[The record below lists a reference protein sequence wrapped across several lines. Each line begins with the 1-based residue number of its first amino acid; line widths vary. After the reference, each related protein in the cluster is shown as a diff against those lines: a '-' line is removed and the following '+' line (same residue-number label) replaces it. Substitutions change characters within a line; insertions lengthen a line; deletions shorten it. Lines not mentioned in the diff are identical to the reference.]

1 MSKTYSFSSTDD
13 KAVETIDLVKAYY
26 DSKGMRFSYVVVEL
40 LLAHAK
46 TLTHLKATN
55 NGSGEQQEQTNSVS

>member
-13 KAVETIDLVKAYY
+13 KAVDTIDAVKAYY
-26 DSKGMRFSYVVVEL
+26 DRKGMRFSYVVVEL

-46 TLTHLKATN
+46 TLTNLQVATN
-55 NGSGEQQEQTNSVS
+55 VSGERKDQTHSVS